1 MPERRPSGIFLG
13 DVRTHLVTSLKLADL
28 LPSFDTY
35 RVPPVNIREL
45 IPSRSEAPMAIH
57 GGAPAL
63 PSGSRRSRRP
73 TQEMAPELLER
84 LERLE
89 REKVELQGQWM
100 VNEKRPTETVGGKF
114 EKPCMPLTPR
124 GGGPPHRPGPGVQ
137 RGAETAWTESHG
149 IRVHDRS
156 VAYEMGEKKTEMRHP
171 ACLRTG

>member
-1 MPERRPSGIFLG
+1 MDLPVPERRPSRIFLG
-13 DVRTHLVTSLKLADL
+13 DVRTQLIRSLKLADL
-28 LPSFDTY
+28 LPSIDAY

-73 TQEMAPELLER
+73 SQEMVPEPLER

-124 GGGPPHRPGPGVQ
+124 GGGPPHRPG
-137 RGAETAWTESHG
+137 RTKRRWNRLD
-149 IRVHDRS
+149 RVRREFGSPIDPRR
-156 VAYEMGEKKTEMRHP
+156 MRWIKRRRKFDTRR
-171 ACLRTG
+171 A